1 MLRGNAAIQLAALH
15 AIMQEPHTA
24 MVFDIGVERAKR
36 EFAARGRMPKTR
48 TGQAACP
55 APYDSIPGCV
65 PSGCDLPA
73 GLNRRVP
80 GYTGPCKEMRVG
92 FDATVNA
99 GATATITDNPRV
111 TMCPMRMIV
120 VVTGTAGMSLSN
132 LRINNSPQWGIDDVF
147 HSDMWA
153 PGSDDNTLI
162 KGDCFAPGS
171 EVALTVVNL
180 DGANARRIF
189 VAFQGPTIS

>member
-1 MLRGNAAIQLAALH
+1 MYAIDDRILREMTRG
-15 AIMQEPHTA
+15 PHTA

-36 EFAARGRMPKTR
+36 EFAARGNPARRTR
-48 TGQAACP
+48 TGQAAPCP
-55 APYDSIPGCV
+55 VPYDSIPGCV

-73 GLNRRVP
+73 TLQRRIP

-92 FDATVNA
+92 FDANVNA

-111 TMCPMRMIV
+111 TMCPTRMLV

-132 LRINNSPQWGIDDVF
+132 LRINNSSQWGIDDVF
-147 HSDMWA
+147 HSDMFS

-171 EVALTVVNL
+171 EVAVTVVNL
-180 DGANARRIF
+180 DGANQRRIF
-189 VAFQGPTIS
+189 VAFHGPAIS